1 MAELLS
7 NLGHVITGSDMF
19 ESNRTKHLM
28 DLGLEIKIGHSE
40 SNIKDHDLVVYSSA
54 VSEDNSEIQKSRNL
68 NIPVIKRAE
77 MLGELLKV
85 KNNSIAVAGTHGK
98 TTTSSMLNSILA
110 SSGDKP
116 TLIVG
121 GIVQDILSN
130 SILGE
135 GDTIIVEA
143 D

>member
-1 MAELLS
+1 MNSLAELLN
-7 NLGHVITGSDMF
+7 NLGHVITGSDI
-19 ESNRTKHLM
+19 SDSDRTRYLVN
-28 DLGLEIKIGHSE
+28 LGIEINIGHNA
-40 SNIKDHDLVVYSSA
+40 SNIKDHDLIVYSSA
-54 VSEDNSEIQKSRNL
+54 VNENNSEIQKSRSM

-85 KNNSIAVAGTHGK
+85 KSNSVAVAGTHGK
-98 TTTSSMLNSILA
+98 TTTSSMLSSILT

-130 SILGE
+130 I
-135 GDTIIVEA
+135 
-143 D
+143 